1 MGNSK
6 KKNNTTNIIIIGLA
20 SKFLLNKYKINT
32 KSFNNDWENN
42 HGPKFYNQLKT
53 IKKDTSTEIKDN
65 YTIIKKNFINRFLNT
80 LHLKPTNTEES
91 DDNHTSEESD
101 DNHTSEETNYS
112 QENTN
117 TTDRDYTN
125 RYNDN
130 ATKSTSSR
138 YEPRNINVTNSGT
151 RYSYSK

>member
-1 MGNSK
+1 MGKS
-6 KKNNTTNIIIIGLA
+6 KKNNTKKIIIIGLT

-32 KSFNNDWENN
+32 NPLNNNGENN
-42 HGPKFYNQLKT
+42 YGPKFYNQLKT

-65 YTIIKKNFINRFLNT
+65 YTIIKKNFIDRFLNT
-80 LHLKPTNTEES
+80 LHLKPTNT
-91 DDNHTSEESD
+91 EESD

>member
-1 MGNSK
+1 MGKS
-6 KKNNTTNIIIIGLA
+6 KKNNTKKIIMIGLT

-32 KSFNNDWENN
+32 NSLNNNGENN
-42 HGPKFYNQLKT
+42 HEPKFYNQLKT

-65 YTIIKKNFINRFLNT
+65 YKIIKKNFIDRFLNT
-80 LHLKPTNTEES
+80 LHLKPTNTEE
-91 DDNHTSEESD
+91 ND

-130 ATKSTSSR
+130 ATKSTSSL

-151 RYSYSK
+151 RYTYSR